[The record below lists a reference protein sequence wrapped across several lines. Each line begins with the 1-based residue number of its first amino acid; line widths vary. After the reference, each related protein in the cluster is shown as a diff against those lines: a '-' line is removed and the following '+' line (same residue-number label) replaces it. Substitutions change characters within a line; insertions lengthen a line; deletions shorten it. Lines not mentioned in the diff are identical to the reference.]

1 MEGVKQVPDGPFVF
15 RDSWTWTVPNWV
27 PPSVVALVRHSGKH
41 IFILTLIERPNV
53 KDKQEESF
61 ADPLMD
67 SSLIGAIST
76 HPERPN
82 TVER

>member
-15 RDSWTWTVPNWV
+15 RDSWTWTAPNWV
-27 PPSVVALVRHSGKH
+27 PSVVALMRHSGKH
-41 IFILTLIERPNV
+41 IFIVTLTEKPNV
-53 KDKQEESF
+53 KDKQKESF

-67 SSLIGAIST
+67 SSLIGTIST
-76 HPERPN
+76 HPQRPN